1 MTRLPPSCK
10 TGVFLVA
17 ALATAL
23 SAQAYA
29 APASEQK
36 PATTVSV
43 SLPSEP
49 LLVQINQVALERR
62 GPKQAIVEYTGEAT
76 KGSYTVLVDGKPVRN
91 GDLRPLQP
99 FTEWDSGKRYFSVD
113 FSDAEQGGRYQVDVR
128 IGGQH
133 ALSAPVAVRDNAVF
147 ATTGAQLLGYFQ
159 RSRHTDDADRDL
171 PIFQTSRRVNVWGG
185 WQDAGGDK
193 GKYLSHLGY
202 ANHFNPQQA
211 SMAVWVLAYGADTR
225 KALFAAHGL
234 QKQVEDEA
242 FWGADYLHRILD
254 AEGYFYTTVFDQ
266 WGTPGAKRMV
276 TGYEGAAGTYTTL
289 YRSAFRAG
297 GGMAIAALARASM
310 LAKQAGRHGEFDGAT
325 YLADAERAYAHL
337 RRFNPQYCADGK
349 ENIIDDYTA
358 LMALVELHNA
368 TSQPRYLDDARE
380 RAARLMARQQADGGF
395 ISDGG
400 SRPYYHAAEAG
411 LPVISLSAYADI
423 EPEQARRQRAL
434 DAIASALKHELAIT
448 QAVSNPY
455 GYARQ
460 RFQLTQDGKAAGDVL
475 EGFFIPHR
483 NETGYW
489 WQGESARL
497 ASLSAAMVIGGRKLA
512 ADGKAG
518 YGLSGE
524 QAGYAQAQLDWT
536 LGRNPYGMSMLYGFG
551 QKNPPTVLES
561 AGEMFVGGIS
571 NGITG
576 AVGSDTGAGITFA
589 PGPDSEQWRWVEQWI
604 PHTTWMLFAVM
615 AMSED
620 SRPKSPV
627 SAMDSPASDA
637 KRNAH

>member
-1 MTRLPPSCK
+1 MTSLPPSRK
-10 TGVFLVA
+10 TAVRALA
-17 ALATAL
+17 ALAIAVSSLTHV
-23 SAQAYA
+23 A
-29 APASEQK
+29 AAASPEGK
-36 PATTVSV
+36 TTVSV
-43 SLPSEP
+43 RLPDEP

-62 GPKQAIVEYTGEAT
+62 GPKLAVVEYTGDAEQ
-76 KGSYTVLVDGKPVRN
+76 GRYTVLRDGKAIKQ
-91 GDLRPLQP
+91 GELEPLP
-99 FTEWDSGKRYFSVD
+99 AFNAWGAGKRYYRVD
-113 FSDAEQGGRYQVDVR
+113 FSDAEQAGRYQVDVR
-128 IGGQH
+128 IGKRR
-133 ALSAPVAVRDNAVF
+133 ALSAPVPVRDDAVF
-147 ATTGAQLLGYFQ
+147 ATAGAQLLGYFK
-159 RSRHTDDADRDL
+159 RSRHTDAADRDL
-171 PIFQTSRRVNVWGG
+171 PIFKTARRVDAWGG

-202 ANHFNPQQA
+202 ANYFNPQQA
-211 SMAVWVLAYGADTR
+211 SMAAWVLAYGADTR

-234 QKQVEDEA
+234 QTQVEDEA

-254 AEGYFYTTVFDQ
+254 EDGYFYTTVFDQ
-266 WGTPGAKRMV
+266 WGTPGAQRMV

-310 LAKQAGRHGEFDGAT
+310 LAKRSGRHGEFDGAQ

-337 RRFNPQYCADGK
+337 RKFNPQYCADGK

-358 LMALVELHNA
+358 LMALVELRNA
-368 TSQPRYLDDARE
+368 TGQARYLDDARE
-380 RAARLMARQQADGGF
+380 RAASLIARQQADGGF
-395 ISDGG
+395 VSDGG
-400 SRPYYHAAEAG
+400 RRPYYHAAEAG
-411 LPVISLSAYADI
+411 LPVISLSAYAEI
-423 EPEQARRQRAL
+423 EPEPARRQRAL
-434 DAIASALKHELAIT
+434 DAIGSALTHELAIT
-448 QAVSNPY
+448 HAVANPY

-460 RFQLTQDGKAAGDVL
+460 RFQLTRDGKAEGEVL

-497 ASLSAAMVIGGRKLA
+497 ASLSAAMIVGGRKLA
-512 ADGKAG
+512 GAGAAG
-518 YGLSGE
+518 YGLP
-524 QAGYAQAQLDWT
+524 ADRAAYAQDQLDWT

-551 QKNPPTVLES
+551 RNNPPTVLES

-576 AVGSDTGAGITFA
+576 AVGSDTGAGIAFA

-615 AMSED
+615 AMSGD
-620 SRPKSPV
+620 QAR
-627 SAMDSPASDA
+627 
-637 KRNAH
+637 

>member
-1 MTRLPPSCK
+1 MTALPHSRK
-10 TGVFLVA
+10 TGVLMVA
-17 ALATAL
+17 ALALALSGLLQSPTAL
-23 SAQAYA
+23 A
-29 APASEQK
+29 AEPK
-36 PATTVSV
+36 TTVSV

-49 LLVQINQVALERR
+49 LLVQLNQVALERR
-62 GPKQAIVEYTGEAT
+62 GPKLAIVEYAGNADE
-76 KGSYTVLVDGKPVRN
+76 GSYTVLRDGKQVRS
-91 GDLRPLQP
+91 GKLQVLP
-99 FTEWDSGKRYFSVD
+99 SFTEWSQGKRYFSAD
-113 FSDAEQGGRYQVDVR
+113 FSDAELAGQYQVDVR
-128 IGGQH
+128 IGKQH
-133 ALSAPVAVRDNAVF
+133 AQSATVPVRDNAVF
-147 ATTGAQLLGYFQ
+147 ATTGAQLLSYFQ
-159 RSRHTDDADRDL
+159 RSRHTDDADRNIR
-171 PIFQTSRRVNVWGG
+171 IFQTLRKVNVWGG

-202 ANHFNPQQA
+202 ANYFNPQQA
-211 SMAVWVLAYGADTR
+211 SMAAWVLAYGAHAR
-225 KALFAAHGL
+225 KSLFAAQGL
-234 QKQVEDEA
+234 QTQVEDEA

-254 AEGYFYTTVFDQ
+254 DEGYFYTTVFDQ
-266 WGTPGAKRMV
+266 WGTPGAERMV
-276 TGYEGAAGTYTTL
+276 TGYEGIAGTYTTL

-310 LAKQAGRHGEFDGAT
+310 LAKQSGRHGEFDGAQ

-337 RRFNPQYCADGK
+337 RKFNPQYGADGK

-368 TSQPRYLDDARE
+368 TGAQRYLDDARM
-380 RAARLMARQQADGGF
+380 RAISLIGRQQADGGF

-411 LPVISLSAYADI
+411 LPVISLSAYVDI
-423 EPEQARRQRAL
+423 EPEQVRRERAL
-434 DAIASALKHELAIT
+434 RAIGSALKHELAMT
-448 QAVSNPY
+448 QSVANPY

-460 RFQLTQDGKAAGDVL
+460 RFQLTQDGKAAGEVM

-497 ASLSAAMVIGGRKLA
+497 ASLSAAMVIGSRKLA
-512 ADGKAG
+512 VNGAAG
-518 YGLSGE
+518 YGLPDDR
-524 QAGYAQAQLDWT
+524 ARYAQDQLDWT
-536 LGRNPYGMSMLYGFG
+536 LGRNPYGISMLYGFG
-551 QKNPPTVLES
+551 QKNPPIVMES

-576 AVGSDTGAGITFA
+576 APDSDRGAGISFA

-615 AMSED
+615 ATSEG
-620 SRPKSPV
+620 
-627 SAMDSPASDA
+627 
-637 KRNAH
+637 

>member
-1 MTRLPPSCK
+1 MTPLPHSRKTVRLAAVL
-10 TGVFLVA
+10 TMALA
-17 ALATAL
+17 ALG
-23 SAQAYA
+23 A
-29 APASEQK
+29 AMPARPAEVS
-36 PATTVSV
+36 ATTVSV
-43 SLPSEP
+43 SLPTEP

-62 GPKQAIVEYTGEAT
+62 GPKQAIVEYRGDAT
-76 KGSYTVLVDGKPVRN
+76 EGRYTLLRDGKPIRS
-91 GDLRPLQP
+91 GDLRPLPP
-99 FTEWDSGKRYFSVD
+99 FTEWAPGKRYFSVD
-113 FSDAEQGGRYQVDVR
+113 FSDAEQSGQYQVDVA

-133 ALSAPVAVRDNAVF
+133 AVSTPVPVRDNAVF

-159 RSRHTDDADRDL
+159 RSRHTDPADRDV

-325 YLADAERAYAHL
+325 YLADAQRAYAHL
-337 RRFNPQYCADGK
+337 RQFNPQYCADGK

-368 TSQPRYLDDARE
+368 TGEQRYLDDARE
-380 RAARLMARQQADGGF
+380 RAIGLMARQQADGGF
-395 ISDGG
+395 VSDGG

-434 DAIASALKHELAIT
+434 DAIGSALKHELAIT

-460 RFQLTQDGKAAGDVL
+460 RFQLTQNGKAAGEVL

-512 ADGKAG
+512 ANGNAG
-518 YGLSGE
+518 YGLSGD

-551 QKNPPTVLES
+551 HKNPPTVLES

-620 SRPKSPV
+620 SRPAAPA
-627 SAMDSPASDA
+627 SAVDSPASDT
-637 KRNAH
+637 RSTAH

>member
-1 MTRLPPSCK
+1 MTSLPPSRK
-10 TGVFLVA
+10 TVVLALA
-17 ALATAL
+17 ALAIAVSGL
-23 SAQAYA
+23 SHVA
-29 APASEQK
+29 AAASPEGK
-36 PATTVSV
+36 TTVSV
-43 SLPSEP
+43 SLPTEP

-62 GPKQAIVEYTGEAT
+62 GPKLAIVEYTGDADA
-76 KGSYTVLVDGKPVRN
+76 GRYTVLRDGKAVKQ
-91 GDLRPLQP
+91 GELKPLP
-99 FTEWDSGKRYFSVD
+99 AFDAWGAGKRYYSVD
-113 FSDAEQGGRYQVDVR
+113 FSDAEQAGRYQVDVR
-128 IGGQH
+128 IGKRR
-133 ALSAPVAVRDNAVF
+133 ALSAPVPVPVRDNAVF
-147 ATTGAQLLGYFQ
+147 ATTGAQLLGYFK
-159 RSRHTDDADRDL
+159 RSRHTDAADRDL
-171 PIFQTSRRVNVWGG
+171 PIFKTERRVDAWGG

-202 ANHFNPQQA
+202 ANYFNPQQA
-211 SMAVWVLAYGADTR
+211 SMAAWVLAYGADTR

-234 QKQVEDEA
+234 QAQVEDEA

-254 AEGYFYTTVFDQ
+254 EEGYFYTTVFDQ
-266 WGTPGAKRMV
+266 WGTPGAQRMV

-310 LAKQAGRHGEFDGAT
+310 LAKSSGRHGEFDGAR

-337 RRFNPQYCADGK
+337 RKFNPQYCADGK

-358 LMALVELHNA
+358 LMALVELRNA
-368 TSQPRYLDDARE
+368 TGQARYLDDARE
-380 RAARLMARQQADGGF
+380 RAANLIARQQADGGF
-395 ISDGG
+395 VSDGG
-400 SRPYYHAAEAG
+400 RRPYYHAAEAG

-423 EPEQARRQRAL
+423 EPEPARRQRAL
-434 DAIASALKHELAIT
+434 DAIGSALKHELAIT
-448 QAVSNPY
+448 RAVANPY

-460 RFQLTQDGKAAGDVL
+460 RFQLTRDGKAEGEAL

-497 ASLSAAMVIGGRKLA
+497 ASLSAAMIVGGRKLA
-512 ADGKAG
+512 GESVAG
-518 YGLSGE
+518 YGLP
-524 QAGYAQAQLDWT
+524 ADRAAYAQDQLDWT

-551 QKNPPTVLES
+551 RKNPPTVLES

-576 AVGSDTGAGITFA
+576 AVGSDTGAGIAFA

-615 AMSED
+615 AMSGEET
-620 SRPKSPV
+620 R
-627 SAMDSPASDA
+627 
-637 KRNAH
+637 

>member
-1 MTRLPPSCK
+1 MTFSPLYRKIGIHGL
-10 TGVFLVA
+10 A
-17 ALATAL
+17 ALVLLSPCL
-23 SAQAYA
+23 SAASA
-29 APASEQK
+29 APAEASR
-36 PATTVSV
+36 TTVSV
-43 SLPSEP
+43 RLPTAP
-49 LLVQINQVALERR
+49 LLVQVNQVALERR
-62 GPKQAIVEYTGEAT
+62 GPKLAIVEYAGEAAAGT
-76 KGSYTVLVDGKPVRN
+76 YTVLREGRAMQS
-91 GDLRPLQP
+91 GALRPLPP
-99 FTEWDSGKRYFSVD
+99 FTQWSSGKRYFSVD
-113 FSDAEQGGRYQVDVR
+113 FSGIEQGGQYWVDVR

-133 ALSAPVAVRDNAVF
+133 AVSAPVPVGDNAMF
-147 ATTGAQLLGYFQ
+147 ATTGAQLLGYFR
-159 RSRHTDDADRDL
+159 RSRHVDAADRDL
-171 PIFQTSRRVNVWGG
+171 PIFQTARRVDAWGG

-211 SMAVWVLAYGADTR
+211 SMAAWVLAYGAQAR
-225 KALFAAHGL
+225 QALFAAHGL
-234 QKQVEDEA
+234 QAQVEDEA

-254 AEGYFYTTVFDQ
+254 EEGYFYTTVFDQ
-266 WGTPGAKRMV
+266 WGTPGAERMV

-310 LAKQAGRHGEFDGAT
+310 LAVRTGRHGEFDGAQ

-337 RRFNPQYCADGK
+337 RMFNPRYCADGK

-368 TSQPRYLDDARE
+368 TGKAGYLDDARE
-380 RAARLMARQQADGGF
+380 RASRLMARQQADGGF
-395 ISDGG
+395 TSDGG
-400 SRPYYHAAEAG
+400 ARPYYHAAEAG
-411 LPVISLSAYADI
+411 LPVISLSFYADI

-434 DAIASALKHELAIT
+434 GAIGLALGHEVAIT
-448 QAVSNPY
+448 RAVANPY

-460 RFQLTQDGKAAGDVL
+460 RFQLVQNGKAAGAVL

-497 ASLSAAMVIGGRKLA
+497 ASLSAAMVLGGRQLA
-512 ADGKAG
+512 GHGTAG
-518 YGLSGE
+518 YGLP
-524 QAGYAQAQLDWT
+524 ADWALYAQDQLDWT
-536 LGRNPYGMSMLYGFG
+536 LGRNPYGISMLYGFG
-551 QKNPPTVLES
+551 RENPPTVLES

-576 AVGSDTGAGITFA
+576 APDSDTGAGISFA

-615 AMSED
+615 AMSEG
-620 SRPKSPV
+620 
-627 SAMDSPASDA
+627 
-637 KRNAH
+637 

>member
-1 MTRLPPSCK
+1 MTRPPLVRK
-10 TGVFLVA
+10 TAILMVA
-17 ALATAL
+17 ALALAL
-23 SAQAYA
+23 SGGACAA
-29 APASEQK
+29 APEASK
-36 PATTVSV
+36 TTVSV
-43 SLPSEP
+43 RLPTAP
-49 LLVQINQVALERR
+49 LLVQLNQVALERR
-62 GPKQAIVEYTGEAT
+62 GPKRAIVEYTGET
-76 KGSYTVLVDGKPVRN
+76 GQGRYTVLRDDKPIKQ
-91 GDLRPLQP
+91 GELQALP
-99 FTEWDSGKRYFSVD
+99 AFAEWSPGKRYFSVD
-113 FSDAEQGGRYQVDVR
+113 FSDAQQPGQYQVKVS
-128 IGGQH
+128 IGKRQ
-133 ALSAPVAVRDNAVF
+133 AQSAVVPVRDDAIFAV
-147 ATTGAQLLGYFQ
+147 AGAQMLGYFK
-159 RSRHTDDADRDL
+159 RSRHTDPIDRDL
-171 PIFQTSRRVNVWGG
+171 PIFQTSRRVNAWGG

-211 SMAVWVLAYGADTR
+211 SMAAWVLAYGAHAR

-234 QKQVEDEA
+234 QAQVEDEA

-254 AEGYFYTTVFDQ
+254 ADGYFYTTVFDQ
-266 WGTPGAKRMV
+266 WGTPGAVRMV

-310 LAKQAGRHGEFDGAT
+310 LAKQSGRHGEFDGAQ

-358 LMALVELHNA
+358 LMALVELQRA
-368 TSQPRYLDDARE
+368 TSQARYLDDARE
-380 RAARLMARQQADGGF
+380 RAARLIARQQADGGF
-395 ISDGG
+395 LSDGG

-411 LPVISLSAYADI
+411 LPVISLSAYAGI
-423 EPEQARRQRAL
+423 EPEPARRRGAL
-434 DAIASALKHELAIT
+434 DAIGKALAHELAIT
-448 QAVSNPY
+448 GAVANPY

-460 RFQLTQDGKAAGDVL
+460 RFQLAQDGKAAGAVL

-497 ASLSAAMVIGGRKLA
+497 ASLSAAMAVGSRAVANRG
-512 ADGKAG
+512 DGG
-518 YGLSGE
+518 YGLPAE
-524 QAGYAQAQLDWT
+524 RAAYAQDQLDWT
-536 LGRNPYGMSMLYGFG
+536 LGRNPYGISMLYGFG
-551 QKNPPTVLES
+551 RKNPPTVLES

-576 AVGSDTGAGITFA
+576 AVGSDTGAGISFA

-604 PHTTWMLFAVM
+604 PHTTWMLFAAM
-615 AMSED
+615 ALAGDEA
-620 SRPKSPV
+620 R
-627 SAMDSPASDA
+627 
-637 KRNAH
+637 

>member
-1 MTRLPPSCK
+1 MTCVPHARK
-10 TGVFLVA
+10 NAIQAMA
-17 ALATAL
+17 ALTIAL
-23 SAQAYA
+23 SSLLQVAGAA
-29 APASEQK
+29 SAELATTAPATK
-36 PATTVSV
+36 PKTSVSV
-43 SLPSEP
+43 SLPKQP

-62 GPKQAIVEYTGEAT
+62 GPKRAVVEFAGEAGE
-76 KGSYTVLVDGKPVRN
+76 GSYTVLRDGQPIKK

-99 FTEWDSGKRYFSVD
+99 FAEWGPRKRYFSVD
-113 FSDAEQGGRYQVDVR
+113 FSDAEEVGRYEVEVR
-128 IGGQH
+128 IGKQR
-133 ALSAPVAVRDNAVF
+133 AVSASVLVRDNAVF
-147 ATTGAQLLGYFQ
+147 ATTGTQLLGYFK
-159 RSRHTDDADRDL
+159 RSRHTDDADRNL
-171 PIFQTSRRVNVWGG
+171 RIFQTSRKVDAWGG

-211 SMAVWVLAYGADTR
+211 SMAAWVLAYGAHAR

-234 QKQVEDEA
+234 QTQVEDEA
-242 FWGADYLHRILD
+242 FWGADYLHRVLD

-266 WGTPGAKRMV
+266 WGTPGVERMV
-276 TGYEGAAGTYTTL
+276 TGYEGSAGTFTTL

-310 LAKQAGRHGEFDGAT
+310 LAKQAGRHGEFDGAQ

-337 RRFNPQYCADGK
+337 RKFNPQYGADGK

-368 TSQPRYLDDARE
+368 TGHSRYLDDARE
-380 RAARLMARQQADGGF
+380 RAASLIARQQADGGF
-395 ISDGG
+395 VSDGG

-411 LPVISLSAYADI
+411 LPVISLSAYVDI
-423 EPEQARRQRAL
+423 EPERGRRQRVL
-434 DAIASALKHELAIT
+434 EAIGSALKHELAIT
-448 QAVSNPY
+448 NAVANPY

-460 RFQLTQDGKAAGDVL
+460 RFQLTQDGKAAGEIL

-512 ADGKAG
+512 EQGTAG
-518 YGLSGE
+518 YGLS
-524 QAGYAQAQLDWT
+524 ADRAAYAQSQLDWT
-536 LGRNPYGMSMLYGFG
+536 LGRNPYGISMLYGFG
-551 QKNPPTVLES
+551 KKNPPTVLES

-576 AVGSDTGAGITFA
+576 APGSDTGAGISFA

-615 AMSED
+615 AMTPDET
-620 SRPKSPV
+620 R
-627 SAMDSPASDA
+627 
-637 KRNAH
+637 

>member
-1 MTRLPPSCK
+1 M
-10 TGVFLVA
+10 VA
-17 ALATAL
+17 ALALAL
-23 SAQAYA
+23 SSLLQANPAQAD
-29 APASEQK
+29 EQK
-36 PATTVSV
+36 PESKTTVSV
-43 SLPSEP
+43 SLPVEP
-49 LLVQINQVALERR
+49 LLVQVNQVALERR
-62 GPKQAIVEYTGEAT
+62 GPKQAIVEYAGDAGA
-76 KGSYTVLVDGKPVRN
+76 GSYTVLRDGKPVRS
-91 GDLRPLQP
+91 GELLALPA
-99 FTEWDSGKRYFSVD
+99 FTEWSPGKRYFSAD
-113 FSDAEQGGRYQVDVR
+113 FSDMQQDGNYQVDVR
-128 IGGQH
+128 IGKQH
-133 ALSAPVAVRDNAVF
+133 ALSAPVPVRDNAVF
-147 ATTGAQLLGYFQ
+147 ATTGAKLLAYFQ
-159 RSRHTDDADRDL
+159 RSRHADEADRDL
-171 PIFQTSRRVNVWGG
+171 PIFQTSRRVNAWGG

-202 ANHFNPQQA
+202 ANYFNPQQA
-211 SMAVWVLAYGADTR
+211 SMAAWVLAYGAHAR
-225 KALFAAHGL
+225 KGLFTAHGL
-234 QKQVEDEA
+234 QAQVEDEA

-254 AEGYFYTTVFDQ
+254 ADGYFYTTVFDQ
-266 WGTPGAKRMV
+266 WGTPGAERMV

-310 LAKQAGRHGEFDGAT
+310 LAKQSGRHGEFDGAQ

-337 RRFNPQYCADGK
+337 RTFNPQYCADGK

-358 LMALVELHNA
+358 LMALAELHNA
-368 TSQPRYLDDARE
+368 TGKQAYLDDARA
-380 RAARLMARQQADGGF
+380 RAASLMGRQQADGGF

-411 LPVISLSAYADI
+411 LPVISLSAYVDI
-423 EPEQARRQRAL
+423 EPDQARRERTLQ
-434 DAIASALKHELAIT
+434 AIGSALGHELAIT
-448 QAVSNPY
+448 RAVANPY

-460 RFQLTQDGKAAGDVL
+460 RFQLTQDGKAAGEVL
-475 EGFFIPHR
+475 DGFFIPHR

-512 ADGKAG
+512 ANGSAG
-518 YGLSGE
+518 YGLAADRAS
-524 QAGYAQAQLDWT
+524 YAQDQLDWT

-551 QKNPPTVLES
+551 KKNPPTVLES

-576 AVGSDTGAGITFA
+576 APGSDRGAGISFA

-615 AMSED
+615 AMSEG
-620 SRPKSPV
+620 
-627 SAMDSPASDA
+627 
-637 KRNAH
+637 